1 MLRSLVDA
9 GGSASLVTADADGK
23 TAADIARRNGNVA
36 AHVLLKEQQLL
47 QRERQRGSCPT
58 AERPR
63 PNDHRQQHPPQRW
76 VGRRLQQRKGTGQ
89 A

>member
-1 MLRSLVDA
+1 MDV
-9 GGSASLVTADADGK
+9 GGAASLLAPDADGK
-23 TAADIARRNGNVA
+23 TAADIASRNGNVA

-47 QRERQRGSCPT
+47 QRTRQQGVTPT

-76 VGRRLQQRKGTGQ
+76 VGRRLGQRKGGGGGS
-89 A
+89 